1 MVMTGICMLKG
12 DSPVQGTTHFEQKAS
27 SSEPVV
33 VSGQI
38 TGWTEGEHG
47 FHAHQFGD
55 NTQDCTSAGPH
66 FNPHSKKHGGPVGQE
81 RHVGDLGKHDR
92 PVGQKRHVRGLGNV
106 TAGKEGVVN
115 VSPEGCVITLSGE
128 QSIIGHTMVVHEK
141 QDDLGKGGN
150 NESTKTENARSCS
163 WLVV

>member
-1 MVMTGICMLKG
+1 MVMKGICMLKG

-38 TGWTEGEHG
+38 TGGTEGQHG

-81 RHVGDLGKHDR
+81 RHVGDLG
-92 PVGQKRHVRGLGNV
+92 NV
-106 TAGKEGVVN
+106 TAGKEGVAN
-115 VSPEGCVITLSGE
+115 VFPEGCVITLSGE

-141 QDDLGKGGN
+141 QDDLG
-150 NESTKTENARSCS
+150 
-163 WLVV
+163 